1 LGNGL
6 ENGSYRLFV
15 RGRFSA
21 SSAVGCAAT
30 TSTEAHASGN
40 LDRPDNRPALHQQ
53 QRPVRI
59 YVRPSGEHRFTVLD
73 DLNETTLARLSADG
87 LTPCAIVETSAGNFQ
102 AWLKHPAVFP
112 KLIGTFAAQTLA
124 GRYDADPS
132 AADWRRFG
140 RLPGFTNCKPKYR
153 KPDGLFPFVRLKSNS
168 GEQYPMA
175 EVFVQEIT
183 KLYEEREQEREERRI
198 QASLSPQRGPRLSN
212 LSLER
217 FRTSTKYRD
226 RPAAADIAFCVAAY
240 ANGMTEDRMSKWRYV
255 DYQIAL
261 IAPLSIIK
269 RSPREVEHFDIA
281 ISYEDIGNFVPEFR
295 HACTTM
301 DLPAVDVE
309 PTQQQLLELRALQ
322 ALLHG
327 LIHIRILEFK
337 ANPNLELPDLV
348 SMVAGKQADLWFP
361 IPGMAGGF
369 QIRLIQDAKNEF
381 IVFAESGSRI
391 GSGWMRHKVTLFNVR
406 SEPCDDLIEPLFDE
420 WVAGQVQC

>member
-1 LGNGL
+1 MTKEL
-6 ENGSYRLFV
+6 ELDNLFWK
-15 RGRFSA
+15 A
-21 SSAVGCAAT
+21 I
-30 TSTEAHASGN
+30 STN
-40 LDRPDNRPALHQQ
+40 LAFQSWFL
-53 QRPVRI
+53 QR
-59 YVRPSGEHRFTVLD
+59 T
-73 DLNETTLARLSADG
+73 
-87 LTPCAIVETSAGNFQ
+87 
-102 AWLKHPAVFP
+102 K
-112 KLIGTFAAQTLA
+112 FAQQTLDLVTNEKWHQRWYRDPITNKDSETDILMIFTDPRSTN
-124 GRYDADPS
+124 RYAIHVENKPS
-132 AADWRRFG
+132 HGIWEPLQAE
-140 RLPGFTNCKPKYR
+140 NYR
-153 KPDGLFPFVRLKSNS
+153 KR
-168 GEQYPMA
+168 A
-175 EVFVQEIT
+175 I
-183 KLYEEREQEREERRI
+183 
-198 QASLSPQRGPRLSN
+198 
-212 LSLER
+212 
-217 FRTSTKYRD
+217 
-226 RPAAADIAFCVAAY
+226 
-240 ANGMTEDRMSKWRYV
+240 DRMSKWRYV

-281 ISYEDIGNFVPEFR
+281 IPYEDIGNFVPEFR

-301 DLPAVDVE
+301 DLPAVAVE

-337 ANPNLELPDLV
+337 ANPKLELPDLV

-391 GSGWMRHKVTLFNVR
+391 ESGWMRHKLTLFNVR